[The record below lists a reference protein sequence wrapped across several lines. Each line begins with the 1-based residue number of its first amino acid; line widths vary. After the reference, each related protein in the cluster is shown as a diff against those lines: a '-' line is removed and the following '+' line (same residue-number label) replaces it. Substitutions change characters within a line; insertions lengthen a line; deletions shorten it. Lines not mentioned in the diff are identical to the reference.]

1 MKQKLLCGLM
11 ALVLGPAALGRT
23 PAFYENYGVVQCP
36 PEIPPT
42 IDASNFINHA
52 EFFVNFTNGNLL
64 TLPVATPPYETSST
78 LNYTNDFGAVM
89 SCNTGFRMETYSLQ
103 SGQRQ
108 RASSLY
114 NNGTIDCGTLGTSNV
129 IFIGGF
135 LFNLFGTGS
144 GVKCLVNASNIYSPG
159 TINIGFDSLLSL
171 RAESIDLT
179 HGTLAMENS
188 LFNGINGLFLFN
200 AVSFDGYWGLGD
212 PFTQRPLF
220 YPLGI
225 NPDAYYGSTPPTTQI
240 HIVTN
245 RNYVVTEQSL
255 GGPSFLSYL
264 LDVTITNRTDP
275 FGSNRT
281 VRAVF
286 LSNTNFAIT
295 TKVYL
300 QTNYTFA
307 IDPDVVEFSSVITNY
322 LGVTTNFLYL
332 EDSFLTFTNF
342 QLLPDG
348 FAGVGINRPTFIPEN
363 YTFTA
368 VSPFF
373 FGTPPT
379 PATPT
384 TIPPGTFT
392 LGGNGN
398 VTNQWTA
405 YQAIFQ
411 PGSVIAGDTAGQN
424 VTNEPGRIELTA
436 DNFLTLTQAQ
446 ISSANYILLKATNQ
460 FGGSSGA
467 QIAAPFVDL
476 YLHST
481 NGLLNITNVLVP
493 ELPRPI
499 GICDLFSARW
509 TNVMNQ
515 VINSVT
521 NTVTN
526 RFHVLFVDAQ
536 FAPTSPLQVQT
547 LSLSTAT
554 TNVPPPD
561 DSIFISDVFNITS
574 NLLINTLRLTL
585 TTNAPGSPAP
595 AGVLN
600 YLNPS
605 ILWPAS
611 TPRLHYLTNYGAI
624 ESQNLAVFGG
634 SQTSAYSSPASS
646 TNPYAAFIN
655 AGGVTNYSSF
665 IFASYFQNSGI
676 FSASG
681 GAIDL
686 LQAQTAVL
694 TNGAFLAPSPAGT
707 IKIQGGSLLVS
718 NHVLQA
724 GNALTLS
731 VTNRL
736 DDGSLGVGADG
747 VANRNIW
754 YAGYGINLP
763 VLPTNS
769 SLRAT
774 TITNIGPGT
783 IVPNVWA
790 GQDFG
795 PVAAGFYN
803 NAAIGRLIL
812 DCLTNT
818 TKFSFQGPGTS
829 NALYV
834 DYLEMRDY
842 MTTFDAKGNL
852 ANLQFAPGMKIYYA
866 QLIINGVSW
875 AEKLDGKNGGGLNW
889 VSAYAGT
896 FSSTNMVYPDG
907 TTNRLNL
914 ALVQS
919 CDIDSNG
926 NGIPNCQDPAPVLV
940 SLPVVNLTA
949 ALTNLPPRAVALS
962 WDSSPYATNSLFFS
976 PSLSATNWQLLTNP
990 LLSNPFVLGPMGGRQ
1005 RIVDPLGA
1013 GGRFYR
1019 VRVDAAAP

>member
-52 EFFVNFTNGNLL
+52 EFFVNFTNGNIL
-64 TLPVATPPYETSST
+64 TLPFTTPPYETTST

-171 RAESIDLT
+171 KGENIDLT
-179 HGTLAMENS
+179 GGTLAMENS
-188 LFNGINGLFLFN
+188 VFNGINGLFLFN
-200 AVSFDGYWGLGD
+200 NVSFDGYWGLGLANTNFYPNHAINPD
-212 PFTQRPLF
+212 IYGSTQPFTQ
-220 YPLGI
+220 
-225 NPDAYYGSTPPTTQI
+225 T

-245 RNYVVTEQSL
+245 RAYQVLATQL

-264 LDVTITNRTDP
+264 LDVTITNRTEP
-275 FGSNRT
+275 LGSNRT

-286 LSNTNFAIT
+286 LSNTNLAIT

-300 QTNYTFA
+300 QTNYPFA
-307 IDPDVVEFSSVITNY
+307 TDPDVVEFSSLITNY

-342 QLLPDG
+342 QLLQDG

-363 YTFTA
+363 YTISTF
-368 VSPFF
+368 SPLF
-373 FGTPPT
+373 FGLPP
-379 PATPT
+379 PATNT
-384 TIPPGTFT
+384 FIPLGTFT
-392 LGGNGN
+392 VGGDGM
-398 VTNQWTA
+398 VTNQYTA

-411 PGSVIAGDTAGQN
+411 PGSVVMGDVAGQN

-446 ISSANYILLKATNQ
+446 ISSANYILLKATNH

-481 NGLLNITNVLVP
+481 NGLLSLTNVLVP

-509 TNVMNQ
+509 TNVANR

-561 DSIFISDVFNITS
+561 DSIFICDVFNVTS
-574 NLLINTLRLTL
+574 NLLIDTRRLTL
-585 TTNAPGSPAP
+585 TTNAAGSPSP

-646 TNPYAAFIN
+646 TR
-655 AGGVTNYSSF
+655 S
-665 IFASYFQNSGI
+665 
-676 FSASG
+676 
-681 GAIDL
+681 
-686 LQAQTAVL
+686 
-694 TNGAFLAPSPAGT
+694 
-707 IKIQGGSLLVS
+707 
-718 NHVLQA
+718 
-724 GNALTLS
+724 
-731 VTNRL
+731 
-736 DDGSLGVGADG
+736 
-747 VANRNIW
+747 
-754 YAGYGINLP
+754 
-763 VLPTNS
+763 
-769 SLRAT
+769 
-774 TITNIGPGT
+774 
-783 IVPNVWA
+783 
-790 GQDFG
+790 
-795 PVAAGFYN
+795 
-803 NAAIGRLIL
+803 
-812 DCLTNT
+812 
-818 TKFSFQGPGTS
+818 
-829 NALYV
+829 
-834 DYLEMRDY
+834 
-842 MTTFDAKGNL
+842 
-852 ANLQFAPGMKIYYA
+852 
-866 QLIINGVSW
+866 
-875 AEKLDGKNGGGLNW
+875 
-889 VSAYAGT
+889 
-896 FSSTNMVYPDG
+896 
-907 TTNRLNL
+907 
-914 ALVQS
+914 
-919 CDIDSNG
+919 
-926 NGIPNCQDPAPVLV
+926 
-940 SLPVVNLTA
+940 
-949 ALTNLPPRAVALS
+949 
-962 WDSSPYATNSLFFS
+962 
-976 PSLSATNWQLLTNP
+976 
-990 LLSNPFVLGPMGGRQ
+990 
-1005 RIVDPLGA
+1005 
-1013 GGRFYR
+1013 
-1019 VRVDAAAP
+1019 